1 MGAAAA
7 RSGVLAGILT
17 LSLSLPFDAA
27 AASERPD
34 PAVIADAMR
43 SVVSVLPQWAGRPP
57 SLEEPEGSGVVV
69 GDGTMVLT
77 ADHVLGDPVAVLV
90 RTSAGEV
97 LRADIA
103 RRDRATDLALL
114 VVEGELPAL
123 AFGDPVLPGEEVCA
137 IGNAFG
143 LGLAV
148 ACGTVSAIERSGT
161 GFNPVE
167 DFIQIDAAVNPG
179 MSGGALIDGNG
190 RLAGVL
196 SAIFTKQSDANIG
209 VNFAVSAALAEAA
222 FGRFMSTEPVAW
234 PQLGATLRAHPPR
247 GEPGPVGAEV
257 AAIEPGS
264 LAESAGLKPGDIVVE
279 GGGRPIDVP
288 DDVAA
293 ALALTPPGGTLPLTV
308 LRGGERLTLDVP
320 VAE

>member
-1 MGAAAA
+1 M
-7 RSGVLAGILT
+7 
-17 LSLSLPFDAA
+17 
-27 AASERPD
+27 
-34 PAVIADAMR
+34 
-43 SVVSVLPQWAGRPP
+43 LPQWAGRPP

-69 GDGTMVLT
+69 GDGTTILT
-77 ADHVLGDPVAVLV
+77 ADHVLGDPVAMLV

-114 VVEGELPAL
+114 VVEGQLPAL
-123 AFGDPVLPGEEVCA
+123 SFGDHVLPGEEVCA

-143 LGLAV
+143 LGLSV
-148 ACGTVSAIERSGT
+148 ACGTVSATERSGT
-161 GFNPVE
+161 GFNAIE
-167 DFIQIDAAVNPG
+167 DFVQIDAAVNPG
-179 MSGGALIDGNG
+179 MSGGALIDGEG
-190 RLAGVL
+190 RLAGIL

-222 FGRFMSTEPVAW
+222 LGRFMSAEPVAW
-234 PQLGATLRAHPPR
+234 PDLGATLRRHPPR

-257 AAIEPGS
+257 AAVAPGS
-264 LAESAGLKPGDIVVE
+264 LAYTAGLRSGDIVVE
-279 GGGRPIDVP
+279 AGGRPIDAP

-293 ALALTPPGGTLPLTV
+293 ALALTPPGGTLPLAV
-308 LRGGERLTLDVP
+308 LRGEARLTLDVP